1 MKKTK
6 ELFLIGYSGHAYVC
20 AEVAL
25 LNGYVIEGYFELT
38 QMPSNPFKLNYRG
51 KGDVLDPALLVFVAI
66 GDNALRNKLYNKAF
80 TNGNAI
86 STLIHPKA
94 NVSELAEVKSGTLIC
109 AGAIINPLAEIGK
122 GVIINSG
129 AVIEHECRIGNFTH
143 IAPGAVLTG
152 NVNVGELCFIGANAV
167 VKQGITICS
176 NVTIGMGAVVTKDI
190 NEPGTY
196 VGAPA
201 RKLVK

>member
-1 MKKTK
+1 MK
-6 ELFLIGYSGHAYVC
+6 LSLIGYSGHAYVC

-25 LNGYVIEGYFELT
+25 LNGHVIDGYFELT
-38 QMPSNPFKLNYRG
+38 QMSINPFNLAFMG
-51 KGDVLDPALLVFVAI
+51 KGDILDPALTVFVAI
-66 GDNALRNKLYNKAF
+66 GDNSLRKKLYNQAF

-94 NVSELAEVKSGTLIC
+94 NVSELAEVQSGSLIC
-109 AGAIINPLAEIGK
+109 AGAIINPLAEIGT

-129 AVIEHECRIGNFTH
+129 SIIEHECKIGNFTH
-143 IAPGAVLTG
+143 VAPGAVLTG
-152 NVNVGELCFIGANAV
+152 NVNVGEMCFIGANAV